1 MIEVDRAWRLLATGQ
16 GAAAV
21 WTGLVEG
28 QGPLALAVA
37 PLHGVNGRLWALEEA
52 VRDRALADVEIVRLK
67 RAIDAE
73 NLARHDAV
81 HTIDRAVDACFGLQR
96 APDDEAA
103 VVDSQ
108 SVGQMVD
115 RLSVLALKVA
125 AWAGTPARR
134 AALEAQRLRVGRCLD
149 RVGWALARGE
159 GTAQAF
165 DEAKT
170 YSA

>member
-1 MIEVDRAWRLLATGQ
+1 MLATGR
-16 GAAAV
+16 GATAV
-21 WTGLVEG
+21 WTGLTAG
-28 QGPLALAVA
+28 DGPLTAAVA
-37 PLHGVNGRLWALEEA
+37 GLHGINGRVWALEEA
-52 VRDRALADVEIVRLK
+52 VRDRALGDAEVVRLK

-73 NLARHDAV
+73 NLARHAAV
-81 HTIDRAVDACFGLQR
+81 HAIDRAVDACFGPQR

-125 AWAGTPARR
+125 AWAGAPARQ
-134 AALEAQRLRVGRCLD
+134 AALEAQRQRVGRCLD